1 MTSSSAKRNN
11 WLIHLAALVVV
22 IAGMKTASSL
32 VVPFLLAIFLA
43 IICTP
48 LLYWLKSR
56 KIPGL
61 LGLILILG
69 IIVGVW
75 LLLAMVIGSTL
86 AEFSRNVPYYQDRLS
101 LITREILQILAD
113 QGFLLNSAKLA
124 ELLNPGKIML
134 FAAGMLNSLGTM
146 VTNAFVI
153 LITFVFLLLEA
164 AGIPDK
170 LRAVSGGS
178 NASLSHYVSIAE
190 GVNRYLA
197 IKTITSI
204 ATGGAVYIL
213 LYVQKVDFAI
223 LWALLAFLLNF
234 IPNIGSILA
243 AIPAV
248 LLSLIQ
254 LGPAQAAISAMG
266 FLLINSIIGSIIE
279 PRAMGKGIGLST
291 LVVFLSLA
299 FWGWVLGPVGMLLSV
314 PLTMTVKIALGER
327 DETRWI
333 ALLLGSNKEVSAYLN
348 QQKRSET
355 AEQIVKRTQD

>member
-1 MTSSSAKRNN
+1 MTSPSSKRSNA
-11 WLIHLAALVVV
+11 LIQLAALVVV
-22 IAGMKTASSL
+22 VAGMKAASSL

-48 LLYWLKSR
+48 LLFWLKSR
-56 KIPGL
+56 KIPESLGL
-61 LGLILILG
+61 LLILG
-69 IIVGVW
+69 IVGGLW

-113 QGFLLNSAKLA
+113 HGFSIDSAKLE

-134 FAAGMLNSLGTM
+134 FAAGLLNSLGGM

-170 LRAVSGGS
+170 LRAVSGRS
-178 NASLSHYVSIAE
+178 NASLNQYVSITE

-204 ATGGAVYIL
+204 ATGGAVYML
-213 LYVQKVDFAI
+213 LSVQKVDFAI
-223 LWALLAFLLNF
+223 LWALLAFLLNY

-254 LGPAQAAISAMG
+254 LGPAQAAVSAIG
-266 FLLINSIIGSIIE
+266 FLLINIIIGSIIE

-348 QQKRSET
+348 LQKRSET
-355 AEQIVKRTQD
+355 AE